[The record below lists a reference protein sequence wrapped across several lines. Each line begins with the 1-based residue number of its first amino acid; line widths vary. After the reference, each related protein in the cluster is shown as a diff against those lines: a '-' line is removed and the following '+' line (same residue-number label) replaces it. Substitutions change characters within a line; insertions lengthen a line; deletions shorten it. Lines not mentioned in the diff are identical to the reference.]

1 MVEFMK
7 KILVA
12 EDDKGLSYS
21 IDTWLTLEGFEV
33 VTVYNGE
40 EAFNALKNHPYDLL
54 ITDIAMPRLN
64 GYELI
69 KKVRG
74 EMPELPVLVVSGK
87 LDPELVGSLEAL
99 SIRHFLHKPIK
110 LPQFRKMLERLF
122 PGSVL
127 S

>member
-1 MVEFMK
+1 MGTSNGGLMVEFMK

-54 ITDIAMPRLN
+54 SRPLKN
-64 GYELI
+64 PNSLLF
-69 KKVRG
+69 
-74 EMPELPVLVVSGK
+74 LPIH
-87 LDPELVGSLEAL
+87 P
-99 SIRHFLHKPIK
+99 SI
-110 LPQFRKMLERLF
+110 
-122 PGSVL
+122 
-127 S
+127 